1 MLAGAAE
8 LKAIDPAPAQV
19 AVCDDAGAALLAA
32 AWPSSELLRPAPPT
46 AADALRLVSAR
57 VSDGALGDF
66 ALADL
71 VLPDLALLDG
81 NYLRRSDA
89 EIFGEATE
97 ARRG

>member
-1 MLAGAAE
+1 MLS
-8 LKAIDPAPAQV
+8 LIHI
-19 AVCDDAGAALLAA
+19 
-32 AWPSSELLRPAPPT
+32 
-46 AADALRLVSAR
+46 LRLVSAR